1 MNKKAVLLPPNPITG
16 KMTMAKF
23 EPGDI
28 AQFRAIS
35 RRLKLYELNPEEIDE
50 NVKGMLEGMFG
61 CAVGGELFE
70 LLKMAS
76 DNDFIEY
83 ISENAMESVMKGN
96 W

>member
-1 MNKKAVLLPPNPITG
+1 
-16 KMTMAKF
+16 MTMAKF

-61 CAVGGELFE
+61 CAVGSELFE

-83 ISENAMESVMKGN
+83 ISENAMESVMKEN

>member
-1 MNKKAVLLPPNPITG
+1 
-16 KMTMAKF
+16 MTMAKF

-35 RRLKLYELNPEEIDE
+35 RRLKMYELIPEEIDE
-50 NVKGMLEGMFG
+50 DVKGMLEGMFG
-61 CAVGGELFE
+61 SSVGNELFE

-83 ISENAMESVMKGN
+83 ISENALESVIKGN
-96 W
+96 R